1 MNTALRI
8 STLAATLAVL
18 ALVGSAHAVDP
29 YKDLNI
35 KRQLSVEQRAIVDIA
50 SPQRVTPASTSE
62 RAVGLTTTLDR
73 PDGTYKPGETVAL
86 TVKSEEDA
94 YIWVFDTG
102 TSGRVHQLFPNK
114 YAKDNFVRANRP
126 LTLPGAGAKYRFV
139 VSQPE
144 GVELLT
150 VIASRDNKPLTR
162 DLIDRKTGAG
172 PFLALQG
179 TAVSVSKDLMI
190 TIDRDHPKSAVSH
203 QAFRIV
209 K

>member
-1 MNTALRI
+1 MKTALPI
-8 STLAATLAVL
+8 STLAATLSAMVL
-18 ALVGSAHAVDP
+18 AGSAHAVDP
-29 YKDLNI
+29 YKDLSI

-50 SPQRVTPASTSE
+50 PQPRATTAAASG
-62 RAVGLTTTLDR
+62 RAVALTTTLDR
-73 PDGTYKPGETVAL
+73 PNGKYKPGETVAL
-86 TVKSEEDA
+86 TVKSGEDA

-114 YAKDNFVRANRP
+114 YAKDNFVRANSP

-150 VIASRDNKPLTR
+150 VIASRDNKPLTG
-162 DLIDRKTGAG
+162 DLIDRETGAG

-190 TIDRDHPKSAVSH
+190 AIDRDHPKSAVSH

-209 K
+209 E